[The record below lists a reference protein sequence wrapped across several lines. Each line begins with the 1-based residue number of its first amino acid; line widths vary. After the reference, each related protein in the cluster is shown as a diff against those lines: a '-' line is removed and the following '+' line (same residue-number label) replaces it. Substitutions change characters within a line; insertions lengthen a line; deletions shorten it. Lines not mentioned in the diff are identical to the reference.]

1 MAQVLSSTHGQLL
14 YVDQLIALIRLLGF
28 EHGWAERFRRTLAG
42 GRRVVERNEME
53 QVLRAA
59 ASKRGWTS
67 EQITGLLGL
76 LYEHVGY
83 LYNHGHALHLARRAY
98 EQACLKVNPATVAA
112 FFAEVLN
119 NGGSA
124 HYGLGAAVEEARQWG
139 VVLLPPCVQHST
151 DRYVVEDNAPGQEES
166 RSVGAVRVPLT
177 AIRGLSPRAA
187 RHIQIARTV
196 FGEFG
201 SLLDFCRKVD
211 RTVVTRQDL
220 LLLIKLGAFAW
231 TGLSRGQL
239 ALAEQYYAGAAQLLR
254 AADRDP
260 SGTTSIETDFAEG
273 TAHFLDVEE
282 WPPEVTAAFEL
293 AHLGFYCLATHEV
306 QRHAKRLAEE
316 FGVVSIAEL
325 ADYPDKAPVSV
336 AGIVTTLRVRTT
348 KKGEAMAWIVLSD
361 GTAGLECAVFPST
374 YQKLNGPTVLRE
386 GAFLVGQGR
395 LAREEATGHKIFL
408 DNIVPLGG
416 RGAHLSALAVA
427 VDQRHGDVPPPS
439 SLIA

>member
-1 MAQVLSSTHGQLL
+1 
-14 YVDQLIALIRLLGF
+14 
-28 EHGWAERFRRTLAG
+28 
-42 GRRVVERNEME
+42 
-53 QVLRAA
+53 
-59 ASKRGWTS
+59 
-67 EQITGLLGL
+67 
-76 LYEHVGY
+76 
-83 LYNHGHALHLARRAY
+83 
-98 EQACLKVNPATVAA
+98 
-112 FFAEVLN
+112 
-119 NGGSA
+119 
-124 HYGLGAAVEEARQWG
+124 
-139 VVLLPPCVQHST
+139 
-151 DRYVVEDNAPGQEES
+151 
-166 RSVGAVRVPLT
+166 
-177 AIRGLSPRAA
+177 LSPRAA
-187 RHIQIARTV
+187 RHIQVARTV
-196 FGEFG
+196 FGEFA

-211 RTVVTRQDL
+211 RTVLTRQDL

-231 TGLSRGQL
+231 TGLARGQL

-273 TAHFLDVEE
+273 TARFLDVEE

-293 AHLGFYCLATHEV
+293 AHLCFYCLATHEV

-325 ADYPDKAPVSV
+325 VDYPDKAPVSV

-427 VDQRHGDVPPPS
+427 VEQRHSDVPPPS